1 MGLQQPEEQRAIST
15 AREVLGSLIQA
26 GVRDLVIS
34 PGSRSAPLAYAAAE
48 AEHAGLLTI
57 HVRIDERSAAFMAL
71 GLAQSTRTPVAVA
84 ATSGT
89 AIGQMLPAVMEA
101 NHTATPLLVL
111 SADRPD
117 ELHGTGASQSTK
129 QKTLFGEHVRA
140 ALNVSAGQ
148 DPVAQVNQALI
159 ALAGSQ
165 LNPAGPV
172 QLNLQFRDPLIPGED
187 ETIGSQPWT
196 NIQAG
201 IWLGVV
207 NQSSTAIVS
216 AQVLPQRRT
225 VVVAGHD
232 AGEQAAEFAQLLGLP
247 LFAEPSSNAR
257 FSTNAITHYR
267 PLIAV
272 GSEHIDRVVLF
283 GRPTLSRPV
292 AKLLADPRIDS
303 AIWQPTPAPWYEPGR
318 RREQPINS
326 WEQLV
331 EFAGVGAEGWLANWQ
346 DLDRHA
352 QQIRALHGEE
362 STLNGLDVAEVLWEN
377 QPEVLLL
384 GSSNIVRDFDLAAKP
399 TESHGTKVY
408 ANRGL
413 AGIDGTISTAMGL
426 AVGSGQRTVAVMG
439 DITFAHDASSLMW
452 APSEP
457 QPQLD
462 VVVYNDGGGA
472 IFSTL
477 EHGAVDDSGR
487 YAEAVERLFATAQQF
502 DVQSLAKAY
511 GWRYERATS
520 RAQLS
525 DILTQ
530 SEEKT
535 LRLIEVPASR
545 ETLRADNQRLNQHI
559 SSLVW
564 PEP

>member
-1 MGLQQPEEQRAIST
+1 VGLQQPEEQRAITT

-140 ALNVSAGQ
+140 ALNVPAGQ
-148 DPVAQVNQALI
+148 DPVAQVNQALK

-201 IWLGVV
+201 TWPGVV

-216 AQVLPQRRT
+216 AQFLPLRRT

-292 AKLLADPRIDS
+292 AKLLAHPRIDS

-326 WEQLV
+326 WEQLG

-535 LRLIEVPASR
+535 LQLIEVPASR

>member
-15 AREVLGSLIQA
+15 AREVLVSLIQA

-34 PGSRSAPLAYAAAE
+34 PGSRSAPLAYATAE

-148 DPVAQVNQALI
+148 DPVTHVNRALI

-201 IWLGVV
+201 TWPGVV